1 MKLEIYSL
9 KRQEQNFMTVLQ
21 LIKEAFFKHGE
32 ANTLKSCVKAITFCA
47 SESQADLQDSAQNKL
62 KELEDELVLKLRS
75 AIKQAGVSEDEYSL
89 TVNLRRLYQLQLSK
103 FVSSETLFS
112 DMFGLIKNF
121 SNLDDEV
128 IRLVILNMY
137 LHIAWSLRSIDSKN
151 PFEAE

>member
-1 MKLEIYSL
+1 MMKHYPQMLRKYLVDKVKVSSIVEIIMHMKLEIYSL

-47 SESQADLQDSAQNKL
+47 SESQEDLQDSAQNKL

-112 DMFGLIKNF
+112 DMFGLNVKI
-121 SNLDDEV
+121 
-128 IRLVILNMY
+128 
-137 LHIAWSLRSIDSKN
+137 
-151 PFEAE
+151 